1 MSETTTLSRVI
12 DSEQMQAITSE
23 FNRLG
28 ERCYLE
34 HAGAALYPQSLL
46 QHVHEDL
53 LNNVY
58 MNPHTDKYTRDCI
71 EQIRCLVLN
80 HFHTDPSKYS
90 IIFTSGA
97 TQSLKLTVESFE
109 FSSNTEEGFECGSFV
124 YLNEN
129 HTSVLGLREIAEDK
143 NVDVINISHDN
154 FLKSIKQN
162 HPAPSGQKSKTDGN
176 ILLAYP
182 AKSNFNG
189 FKYPLDCIQNIKN
202 GCLNRYLMKHLCKV
216 NCNWYVL
223 LDAAAY
229 VPTNNLDLSITQPDF
244 VCLSFYK
251 IFGYPTGLGAL
262 LVKNTSADVLC
273 KKRYF
278 GGGTVDIVISGENFH
293 IKRKIL
299 HERMEDG
306 TLPFLSILALKH
318 CFDMLHRLIPKT
330 INNHIM
336 DTISHHTFYLAK
348 DLYNQLNELHHPN
361 GKKAVV
367 LYMDSDFSDIKI
379 QGGIVTFNLL
389 REDGSF
395 VGFMEFQNMAD
406 LFNINVRTGCFCNS
420 GSCQRHLN
428 TSNREMKEMYKAG
441 HKCGDEIDL
450 INGNPTGA
458 IRVSFGYYNTF
469 NDVDKLVLMV
479 CRCFVRTVFKKPKR
493 TMTCLQEL
501 SVYKP
506 VKKAYKEGMIKLL
519 NERSYFNGYDILP
532 ETPLE
537 SSDIILDEIAIFPIK
552 SCGAFKIKTS
562 WKIGLKGFEYD
573 REWMIIRENGVC
585 LTQKQS
591 TQMCMIKPEIDLKRK
606 LLILHFK
613 GKPSISV
620 PLEPIIEN
628 KTKFASMCTSKVCM
642 DMVKGYDCG
651 DDVSDWISN
660 ALGIS
665 FLRLIKQSSTDV
677 RPQKKNA
684 DGEQKLLSLCNQAQF
699 LLINK
704 ASVRW
709 LHGRIKDPMFSATV
723 DNLTDRFRGNLI
735 IDRAVELT
743 EREWHRIIIGKHEFK
758 VDGPCQRCHMICI
771 DQQTGEKTAEP
782 LRTIS
787 EQFAGKMRFGIYLSY
802 VGPVNGMKDK
812 ALKVNSIVK
821 PMINEDDI
829 SR

>member
-1 MSETTTLSRVI
+1 MSETITLSRVM

-97 TQSLKLTVESFE
+97 TQSLKLTIESFE
-109 FSSNTEEGFECGSFV
+109 FSSNTEECGSFV

-162 HPAPSGQKSKTDGN
+162 HSAPSGQKSKTDGN

-189 FKYPLDCIQNIKN
+189 FKYPLDCVQNIKN

-450 INGNPTGA
+450 INGNPTG
-458 IRVSFGYYNTF
+458 
-469 NDVDKLVLMV
+469 
-479 CRCFVRTVFKKPKR
+479 
-493 TMTCLQEL
+493 
-501 SVYKP
+501 
-506 VKKAYKEGMIKLL
+506 
-519 NERSYFNGYDILP
+519 
-532 ETPLE
+532 
-537 SSDIILDEIAIFPIK
+537 
-552 SCGAFKIKTS
+552 
-562 WKIGLKGFEYD
+562 
-573 REWMIIRENGVC
+573 
-585 LTQKQS
+585 
-591 TQMCMIKPEIDLKRK
+591 
-606 LLILHFK
+606 
-613 GKPSISV
+613 KPSISV

-665 FLRLIKQSSTDV
+665 YLRLIKQSNTDV

-709 LHGRIKDPMFSATV
+709 LHGRIKDPMFSASV

-812 ALKVNSIVK
+812 ALKVKSIVK